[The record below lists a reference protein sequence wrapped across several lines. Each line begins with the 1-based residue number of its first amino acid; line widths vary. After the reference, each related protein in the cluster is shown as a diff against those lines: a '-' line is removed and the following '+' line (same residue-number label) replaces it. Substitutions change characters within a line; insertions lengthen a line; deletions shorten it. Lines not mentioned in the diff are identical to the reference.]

1 MNKVVNINLN
11 GIIISIDEV
20 AYEQLKQYIDA
31 LHKHFS
37 GTEGSA
43 EIISD
48 IETRIAELLQL
59 KLTEN
64 YTVILPKDVADVIA
78 IMGNPWQMEGE
89 EEQQSSNHSSG
100 QSSNQNNTQN
110 SAGPKKLKR
119 DPHNKVI
126 SGVCG
131 GLGNFLNI
139 DPIIARAGFLISF
152 FVFGSG
158 LLLYLILWVIMPEA
172 TPDELPQFSGAS
184 TRKLFRNTDDKM
196 LGGVCS
202 GIGAYLGVSEVVI
215 RVVFLISFFAFGTG
229 LLAYIILW
237 IIIPE
242 AKTATEKLQMRGSN
256 IDINNIEREI
266 RNTASN
272 LTQKATTSPVLKNLL
287 KVVTI
292 IVGLMVL
299 FTIVLPGSI
308 LFLVLTFG
316 MDGSGDFS
324 DFVRTITINDT
335 ILMLAKW
342 GINAII
348 FSVVLGFAA
357 LAFQLITH
365 KKVRYVSV
373 ITTILFFG
381 GIASSIVALVMYRSE
396 IKHEVVLI
404 TNEQELPVNDTLL
417 IKLNPAFLDD
427 DVDEFDF
434 HLKDGEVSWKMQND
448 MLLFKEPR
456 ITINASEHNLMQV
469 KLKRESWGKTQE
481 EAEDLALKASL
492 NLMVDSSMVI
502 LDNGVGLGNQPFKN
516 QKLTLGLWIPIGT
529 VLKVQYDALEMIKNE
544 DIENAVDDIKE
555 TPYVYLK
562 VTNDGVD
569 CLTCDRSHWTADTKI
584 EIEESVTDST
594 SKDKKTKVTTTI
606 KKIGPVTIKKSRTI
620 ESK

>member
-59 KLTEN
+59 KLTDN

-78 IMGNPWQMEGE
+78 VMGNPWQMECE
-89 EEQQSSNHSSG
+89 DEAKSSNQSSS
-100 QSSNQNNTQN
+100 QNNTQN
-110 SAGPKKLKR
+110 TVAPKKLKR

-172 TPDELPQFSGAS
+172 TPNELPQFSGTS
-184 TRKLFRNTDDKM
+184 SRKLFRNTDDKM
-196 LGGVCS
+196 IGGVCS
-202 GIGAYLGVSEVVI
+202 GIGAYLGVSEVVM
-215 RVVFLISFFAFGTG
+215 RVVFIISFFAFGTG
-229 LLAYIILW
+229 LLAYVILW
-237 IIIPE
+237 LIIPE

-256 IDINNIEREI
+256 IDINNIEREF
-266 RNTASN
+266 RNATSN

-292 IVGLMVL
+292 MVGLLVL

-316 MDGSGDFS
+316 IGGSGDFS
-324 DFVRTITINDT
+324 EFVRTITINDT

-342 GINAII
+342 GINAIV

-381 GIASSIVALVMYRSE
+381 GIASSIVALLMYRSE

-434 HLKDGEVSWKMQND
+434 HLKDGEVSWKIQND

-456 ITINASEHNLMQV
+456 ITINPSRNNLMQV

-481 EAEDLALKASL
+481 EAEDLARKASL
-492 NLMVDSSMVI
+492 NLVVDSNMVI
-502 LDNGVGLGNQPFKN
+502 LDNGVGLANQPFKN
-516 QKLTLGLWIPIGT
+516 QELTLGLWIPIGT
-529 VLKVQYDALEMIKNE
+529 ILKVQYDALEMIKNE
-544 DIENAVDDIKE
+544 DVENAVDDIEE
-555 TPYVYLK
+555 TSYVYLK
-562 VTNDGVD
+562 VTDEGVD
-569 CLTCDRSHWTADTKI
+569 CLTCDRSNWTADTKI

-594 SKDKKTKVTTTI
+594 SKDKKTKVNTTI
-606 KKIGPVTIKKSRTI
+606 KKIGPITIKKSRTI
-620 ESK
+620 EIK

>member
-59 KLTEN
+59 KLTDN

-78 IMGNPWQMEGE
+78 VMGNPWQMEGE
-89 EEQQSSNHSSG
+89 DEAKSSNQSST
-100 QSSNQNNTQN
+100 QNNTQN
-110 SAGPKKLKR
+110 TVAPKKLKR

-172 TPDELPQFSGAS
+172 TPNELPQFSGTS
-184 TRKLFRNTDDKM
+184 SRKLFRNTDDKM
-196 LGGVCS
+196 IGGVCS
-202 GIGAYLGVSEVVI
+202 GIGSYLGVSEVVI
-215 RVVFLISFFAFGTG
+215 RVVFIISFFAFGTG
-229 LLAYIILW
+229 LLAYVILW
-237 IIIPE
+237 LIIPE

-256 IDINNIEREI
+256 IDINNIEREF
-266 RNTASN
+266 RNATSN

-292 IVGLMVL
+292 MVGLLVL

-316 MDGSGDFS
+316 IGGSGDFS
-324 DFVRTITINDT
+324 EFVRTITINDT

-342 GINAII
+342 GINAIV

-404 TNEQELPVNDTLL
+404 TNEQELAVNDTLL

-434 HLKDGEVSWKMQND
+434 HLKDGEVSWKIQND

-456 ITINASEHNLMQV
+456 ITINPSGNNLMQV

-481 EAEDLALKASL
+481 EAEDLARKASL
-492 NLMVDSSMVI
+492 NLVVDSSMVI
-502 LDNGVGLGNQPFKN
+502 LDNGVGLANQPFKN
-516 QKLTLGLWIPIGT
+516 QELTLGLWIPIGT
-529 VLKVQYDALEMIKNE
+529 VLKVKYDALEMIKNE
-544 DIENAVDDIKE
+544 DIENAVDDIEE
-555 TPYVYLK
+555 TSYVYLK
-562 VTNDGVD
+562 VTDEGVD
-569 CLTCDRSHWTADTKI
+569 CLTCDRSNWTADTKI
-584 EIEESVTDST
+584 EIEESITDST
-594 SKDKKTKVTTTI
+594 SKDKKTKVNTTI
-606 KKIGPVTIKKSRTI
+606 KKIGPITIKKSRTI
-620 ESK
+620 EIK

>member
-59 KLTEN
+59 KLTDN

-78 IMGNPWQMEGE
+78 VMGNPWQMEGE
-89 EEQQSSNHSSG
+89 EETQSST
-100 QSSNQNNTQN
+100 QSSSQNNTQN
-110 SAGPKKLKR
+110 TVVPKKLKR

-172 TPDELPQFSGAS
+172 TPNELPQFSGTS
-184 TRKLFRNTDDKM
+184 SRKLFRNTDDKM
-196 LGGVCS
+196 IGGVCS
-202 GIGAYLGVSEVVI
+202 GIGSYLGVSEVVM
-215 RVVFLISFFAFGTG
+215 RVVFIISFFAFGTG
-229 LLAYIILW
+229 LLAYVILW
-237 IIIPE
+237 LIIPE

-256 IDINNIEREI
+256 IDINNIEREF
-266 RNTASN
+266 RNATSN

-292 IVGLMVL
+292 MVGLLVL

-316 MDGSGDFS
+316 IGGSGDFS
-324 DFVRTITINDT
+324 EFVRTITINDT

-342 GINAII
+342 GINAIV

-381 GIASSIVALVMYRSE
+381 GIASSIVALVIYRSE

-404 TNEQELPVNDTLL
+404 TNEQELAVNDTLL

-434 HLKDGEVSWKMQND
+434 HLKDGEVSWKIQND

-456 ITINASEHNLMQV
+456 ITINPSGNNLMQV

-481 EAEDLALKASL
+481 EAEDLSRKATL
-492 NLMVDSSMVI
+492 NLVVDSSMVI
-502 LDNGVGLGNQPFKN
+502 LDNGVGLANQPFKN
-516 QKLTLGLWIPIGT
+516 QELTLGLWIPIGT

-544 DIENAVDDIKE
+544 DLENAVDDIEE
-555 TPYVYLK
+555 TSYVYLK
-562 VTNDGVD
+562 VTDEGVD
-569 CLTCDRSHWTADTKI
+569 CLTCDRSNWTADTNI
-584 EIEESVTDST
+584 EIKESVIDST
-594 SKDKKTKVTTTI
+594 SKDKKTKVNTTI
-606 KKIGPVTIKKSRTI
+606 KKIGPITIKKSRTI
-620 ESK
+620 EIK

>member
-59 KLTEN
+59 KLTDN

-78 IMGNPWQMEGE
+78 VMGNPWQMEGE
-89 EEQQSSNHSSG
+89 EETQSSSQSYQQSST
-100 QSSNQNNTQN
+100 QNNTQN
-110 SAGPKKLKR
+110 NAGPKKLKR

-158 LLLYLILWVIMPEA
+158 LLLYLILWIIMPEA
-172 TPDELPQFSGAS
+172 TPNELPQFSGTS
-184 TRKLFRNTDDKM
+184 SRKLFRNTDDKM
-196 LGGVCS
+196 IGGVCS
-202 GIGAYLGVSEVVI
+202 GIGSDLGVSEVVM
-215 RVVFLISFFAFGTG
+215 RVVFIISFFAFGTG
-229 LLAYIILW
+229 LLAYVILW

-242 AKTATEKLQMRGSN
+242 AKTATEKLQMRGSQ

-272 LTQKATTSPVLKNLL
+272 ITQKATASPVLKNLV
-287 KVVTI
+287 KAVTI
-292 IVGLMVL
+292 MVGLLVL

-316 MDGSGDFS
+316 IDGSGDFS
-324 DFVRTITINDT
+324 EFVRTITINDT

-342 GINAII
+342 GINAIV

-357 LAFQLITH
+357 LAYQLITH

-373 ITTILFFG
+373 ITTILFLG

-434 HLKDGEVSWKMQND
+434 HLNDGEVSWKIQND

-456 ITINASEHNLMQV
+456 ITINSSGNNLMQV

-481 EAEDLALKASL
+481 EAEDLARKASL
-492 NLMVDSSMVI
+492 NLMVDSSKVI
-502 LDNGVGLGNQPFKN
+502 LDNGVGLANQPFKN
-516 QKLTLGLWIPIGT
+516 QELTLGLCIPIGT
-529 VLKVQYDALEMIKNE
+529 VLKVQYDALEMINNE
-544 DIENAVDDIKE
+544 DLENTFDDIEE

-562 VTNDGVD
+562 VTDEGVD
-569 CLTCDRSHWTADTKI
+569 CLTCARSDWTADTKI
-584 EIEESVTDST
+584 EIEERIIDST
-594 SKDKKTKVTTTI
+594 SKDKKTKVNTTI
-606 KKIGPVTIKKSRTI
+606 KKIGPITIKKTRTV
-620 ESK
+620 ETK

>member
-59 KLTEN
+59 KLTDN

-78 IMGNPWQMEGE
+78 VMGNPWQMEGE
-89 EEQQSSNHSSG
+89 DEAQSSS
-100 QSSNQNNTQN
+100 QSTSQNNTQN
-110 SAGPKKLKR
+110 TVAPKKLKR

-172 TPDELPQFSGAS
+172 TPNELPQFSGTS
-184 TRKLFRNTDDKM
+184 SRKLFRNTDDKM
-196 LGGVCS
+196 IGGVCS
-202 GIGAYLGVSEVVI
+202 GIGSYLGVSEVVM
-215 RVVFLISFFAFGTG
+215 RMVFIISFFAFGTG
-229 LLAYIILW
+229 LLAYVILW
-237 IIIPE
+237 LIIPE
-242 AKTATEKLQMRGSN
+242 AKTAAEKLQMRGSN
-256 IDINNIEREI
+256 IDINNIEREF
-266 RNTASN
+266 RNATSN

-292 IVGLMVL
+292 MVGLLVL

-316 MDGSGDFS
+316 IGGSGDFS
-324 DFVRTITINDT
+324 EFVRTITINDT

-342 GINAII
+342 GINAIV

-404 TNEQELPVNDTLL
+404 TNEQELAVNDTLL

-434 HLKDGEVSWKMQND
+434 HLKDGEVSWKIQND

-456 ITINASEHNLMQV
+456 ITINPSRNNLMQV

-481 EAEDLALKASL
+481 EAEDLARKASL
-492 NLMVDSSMVI
+492 NLVVDSSMVI
-502 LDNGVGLGNQPFKN
+502 LDNGVGLANQPFKN
-516 QKLTLGLWIPIGT
+516 QELTLGLWIPIGT

-544 DIENAVDDIKE
+544 DIENAVDDIEE
-555 TPYVYLK
+555 TSYVYLK
-562 VTNDGVD
+562 VTDDGVD
-569 CLTCDRSHWTADTKI
+569 CLTCDRSNWTADTKI

-594 SKDKKTKVTTTI
+594 SKDKKTKVNTTI
-606 KKIGPVTIKKSRTI
+606 KKIGPITIKKSRTI
-620 ESK
+620 EIK

>member
-59 KLTEN
+59 KLTDN

-78 IMGNPWQMEGE
+78 VMGNPWQMECE
-89 EEQQSSNHSSG
+89 DEAQSSN
-100 QSSNQNNTQN
+100 QSTTQNNTQN
-110 SAGPKKLKR
+110 TVAPKKLKR

-172 TPDELPQFSGAS
+172 TPNELPQFSGTS
-184 TRKLFRNTDDKM
+184 SRKLFRNTDDKII
-196 LGGVCS
+196 GGVCS
-202 GIGAYLGVSEVVI
+202 GIGSYLGVSEVVM
-215 RVVFLISFFAFGTG
+215 RVVFIISFFAFGTG
-229 LLAYIILW
+229 LLAYVILW
-237 IIIPE
+237 LIIPE

-256 IDINNIEREI
+256 IDINNIEREF
-266 RNTASN
+266 RNTTSN

-287 KVVTI
+287 KLVTI
-292 IVGLMVL
+292 MVGLLVL

-316 MDGSGDFS
+316 IGGSGDFS
-324 DFVRTITINDT
+324 EFVRTITINDT

-342 GINAII
+342 GINAIV

-381 GIASSIVALVMYRSE
+381 GIASSIVALLMYRSE

-404 TNEQELPVNDTLL
+404 TNEQELAVNDTLL

-434 HLKDGEVSWKMQND
+434 HLKDGEVSWKIQND

-456 ITINASEHNLMQV
+456 ITINPSRNNLMQV

-481 EAEDLALKASL
+481 EAEDLARKASL
-492 NLMVDSSMVI
+492 NLVVDSSMVI
-502 LDNGVGLGNQPFKN
+502 LDNGVGLANQPFKN
-516 QKLTLGLWIPIGT
+516 QELTLGLWIPIGT
-529 VLKVQYDALEMIKNE
+529 ILKVQYDALEMIKNE
-544 DIENAVDDIKE
+544 DVENAVDDIEE
-555 TPYVYLK
+555 TSYVYLK
-562 VTNDGVD
+562 VTDEGVD
-569 CLTCDRSHWTADTKI
+569 CLTCDRSNWTADTKI

-594 SKDKKTKVTTTI
+594 SKDKKTKVNTTI
-606 KKIGPVTIKKSRTI
+606 KKIGPITIKKSRTI
-620 ESK
+620 EIK

>member
-59 KLTEN
+59 KLTDN

-78 IMGNPWQMEGE
+78 VMGNPWQMECE
-89 EEQQSSNHSSG
+89 DEAQSSS
-100 QSSNQNNTQN
+100 QSTTQNNTQN
-110 SAGPKKLKR
+110 TVAPKKLKR

-172 TPDELPQFSGAS
+172 TPDELPQFSGTS
-184 TRKLFRNTDDKM
+184 SRKLFRNTDDKM
-196 LGGVCS
+196 IGGVCS
-202 GIGAYLGVSEVVI
+202 GIGSYLGVSEVVM
-215 RVVFLISFFAFGTG
+215 RVVFIISFFAFGTG
-229 LLAYIILW
+229 LLAYVILW
-237 IIIPE
+237 LIIPE

-256 IDINNIEREI
+256 IDINNIEREF
-266 RNTASN
+266 RNATSN

-292 IVGLMVL
+292 MVGLLVL

-316 MDGSGDFS
+316 IGGSGDFS
-324 DFVRTITINDT
+324 EFVRTITINDT

-342 GINAII
+342 GINAIV

-404 TNEQELPVNDTLL
+404 TNEQELAVNDTLL

-434 HLKDGEVSWKMQND
+434 HLKDGEVSWKIQND

-456 ITINASEHNLMQV
+456 ITINPSRNNLMQV

-481 EAEDLALKASL
+481 EAEDLARKASL
-492 NLMVDSSMVI
+492 NLVVDSNMVI
-502 LDNGVGLGNQPFKN
+502 LDNGVGLANQPFKN
-516 QKLTLGLWIPIGT
+516 QELTLGLWIPIGT
-529 VLKVQYDALEMIKNE
+529 VLKVKYDALEMIKNE
-544 DIENAVDDIKE
+544 DIENAVDDIEE
-555 TPYVYLK
+555 TSYVYLK
-562 VTNDGVD
+562 VTDEGVD
-569 CLTCDRSHWTADTKI
+569 CLTCDRSNWTADTKI

-594 SKDKKTKVTTTI
+594 SKDKKTKVNTTI
-606 KKIGPVTIKKSRTI
+606 KKIGPITIKKSRTI

>member
-59 KLTEN
+59 KLTDN

-78 IMGNPWQMEGE
+78 VMGNPWQMEGE
-89 EEQQSSNHSSG
+89 EETQSST
-100 QSSNQNNTQN
+100 QSSSQNNTQN
-110 SAGPKKLKR
+110 TVVPKKLKR

-172 TPDELPQFSGAS
+172 TPNELPQFSGTS
-184 TRKLFRNTDDKM
+184 SRKLFRNTDDKM
-196 LGGVCS
+196 IGGVCS
-202 GIGAYLGVSEVVI
+202 GIGSYLGVSEVVM
-215 RVVFLISFFAFGTG
+215 RVVFIISFFAFGTG
-229 LLAYIILW
+229 LLAYVILW
-237 IIIPE
+237 LIIPE

-256 IDINNIEREI
+256 IDINNIEREF
-266 RNTASN
+266 RNATSN

-292 IVGLMVL
+292 MVGLLVL

-316 MDGSGDFS
+316 IGGSGDFS
-324 DFVRTITINDT
+324 EFVRTITINDT

-342 GINAII
+342 GINAIV

-404 TNEQELPVNDTLL
+404 TNEQELAVNDTLL

-434 HLKDGEVSWKMQND
+434 HLKDGEVSWKIQND

-456 ITINASEHNLMQV
+456 ITINPSRNNLMQV

-481 EAEDLALKASL
+481 EAEDLARKASL
-492 NLMVDSSMVI
+492 NLVVDSSMVI
-502 LDNGVGLGNQPFKN
+502 LDNGVGLANQPFKN
-516 QKLTLGLWIPIGT
+516 QELTLGLWIPIGT

-544 DIENAVDDIKE
+544 DIENAVDDIEE
-555 TPYVYLK
+555 TSYVYLK
-562 VTNDGVD
+562 VTDEGVD
-569 CLTCDRSHWTADTKI
+569 CLTCDRSNWTADTKI
-584 EIEESVTDST
+584 EIEESITDST
-594 SKDKKTKVTTTI
+594 SKDKKTKVNTTI
-606 KKIGPVTIKKSRTI
+606 KKIGPITIKKSRTI
-620 ESK
+620 EIK

>member
-59 KLTEN
+59 KLTDN

-78 IMGNPWQMEGE
+78 VMGNPWQMECE
-89 EEQQSSNHSSG
+89 DEAQSSN
-100 QSSNQNNTQN
+100 QSSSQNNTQN
-110 SAGPKKLKR
+110 TVAPKKLKR

-172 TPDELPQFSGAS
+172 TPNELPQFSGTS
-184 TRKLFRNTDDKM
+184 SRKLFRNTDDKII
-196 LGGVCS
+196 GGVCS
-202 GIGAYLGVSEVVI
+202 GIGSYLGVSEVVM
-215 RVVFLISFFAFGTG
+215 RVVFIISFFAFGTG
-229 LLAYIILW
+229 LLAYVILW
-237 IIIPE
+237 LIIPE

-256 IDINNIEREI
+256 IDINNIEREF
-266 RNTASN
+266 RNATSN

-292 IVGLMVL
+292 MVGLLVL

-316 MDGSGDFS
+316 IGGSGDFS
-324 DFVRTITINDT
+324 EFVRTITINDT

-342 GINAII
+342 GINAIV

-381 GIASSIVALVMYRSE
+381 GIASSIVALLMYRSE

-404 TNEQELPVNDTLL
+404 TNEQELAVNDTLL

-434 HLKDGEVSWKMQND
+434 HLKDGEVSWKIQND

-456 ITINASEHNLMQV
+456 ITINPSRNNLMQV

-481 EAEDLALKASL
+481 EAEDLARKASL
-492 NLMVDSSMVI
+492 NLVVDSSMVI
-502 LDNGVGLGNQPFKN
+502 LDNGVGLANQPFKN
-516 QKLTLGLWIPIGT
+516 QELTLGLWIPIGT
-529 VLKVQYDALEMIKNE
+529 ILKVQYDALEMIKNE
-544 DIENAVDDIKE
+544 DVENAVDDIEE
-555 TPYVYLK
+555 TSYVYLK
-562 VTNDGVD
+562 VTDEGVD
-569 CLTCDRSHWTADTKI
+569 CLTCDRSNWTADTKI

-594 SKDKKTKVTTTI
+594 SKDKKTKVNTTI
-606 KKIGPVTIKKSRTI
+606 KKIGPITIKKSRTI
-620 ESK
+620 EIK

>member
-59 KLTEN
+59 KLTDN

-78 IMGNPWQMEGE
+78 VMGNPWQMEGE
-89 EEQQSSNHSSG
+89 EETQSST
-100 QSSNQNNTQN
+100 QSSSQNNTQN
-110 SAGPKKLKR
+110 TVVPKKLKR

-172 TPDELPQFSGAS
+172 TPNELPQFSGTS
-184 TRKLFRNTDDKM
+184 SRKLFRNTDDKM
-196 LGGVCS
+196 IGGVCS
-202 GIGAYLGVSEVVI
+202 GIGSYLGVSEVVM
-215 RVVFLISFFAFGTG
+215 RVVFIISFFAFGTG
-229 LLAYIILW
+229 LLAYVILW
-237 IIIPE
+237 LIIPE

-256 IDINNIEREI
+256 IDINNIEREF
-266 RNTASN
+266 RNATSN

-292 IVGLMVL
+292 MVGLLVL

-316 MDGSGDFS
+316 IGGSGDFS
-324 DFVRTITINDT
+324 EFVRTITINDT

-342 GINAII
+342 GINAIV

-381 GIASSIVALVMYRSE
+381 GIASSIVALLMYRSE

-404 TNEQELPVNDTLL
+404 TNEQELAVNDTLL

-434 HLKDGEVSWKMQND
+434 HLKDGEVSWKIQND

-456 ITINASEHNLMQV
+456 ITINPSRNNLMQV

-481 EAEDLALKASL
+481 EAEDLARKASL
-492 NLMVDSSMVI
+492 NLVVDSSMVI
-502 LDNGVGLGNQPFKN
+502 LDNGVGLANQPFKN
-516 QKLTLGLWIPIGT
+516 QELTLGLWIPIGT
-529 VLKVQYDALEMIKNE
+529 VLKVKYDALEMIKNE
-544 DIENAVDDIKE
+544 DIENAVDDIEE
-555 TPYVYLK
+555 TSYVYLK
-562 VTNDGVD
+562 VTDEGVD
-569 CLTCDRSHWTADTKI
+569 CLTCDRSNWTADTKI
-584 EIEESVTDST
+584 EIEESITDST
-594 SKDKKTKVTTTI
+594 SKDKKTKVNTTI
-606 KKIGPVTIKKSRTI
+606 KKIGPITIKKSRTI
-620 ESK
+620 EIK

>member
-59 KLTEN
+59 KLTDN

-78 IMGNPWQMEGE
+78 VMGNPWQMECE
-89 EEQQSSNHSSG
+89 DEAKSSNQSSS
-100 QSSNQNNTQN
+100 QNNTQN
-110 SAGPKKLKR
+110 TVAPKKLKR

-172 TPDELPQFSGAS
+172 TPNELPQFSGTS
-184 TRKLFRNTDDKM
+184 SRKLFRNTDDKM
-196 LGGVCS
+196 IGGVCS
-202 GIGAYLGVSEVVI
+202 GIGAYLGVSEVVM
-215 RVVFLISFFAFGTG
+215 RVVFIISFFAFGTG
-229 LLAYIILW
+229 LLAYVILW
-237 IIIPE
+237 LIIPE
-242 AKTATEKLQMRGSN
+242 AKTAAEKLQMRGSS
-256 IDINNIEREI
+256 IDINNIEREF
-266 RNTASN
+266 RNATSN

-292 IVGLMVL
+292 MVGLLVL

-316 MDGSGDFS
+316 IGGSGDFS
-324 DFVRTITINDT
+324 EFVRTITINDT

-342 GINAII
+342 GINAIV

-434 HLKDGEVSWKMQND
+434 HLKDGEVSWKIQND

-456 ITINASEHNLMQV
+456 ITINPSRNNLMQV

-481 EAEDLALKASL
+481 EAEDLARKASL
-492 NLMVDSSMVI
+492 NLVVDSNMVI
-502 LDNGVGLGNQPFKN
+502 LDNGVGLANQPFKN
-516 QKLTLGLWIPIGT
+516 QELTLGLWIPIGT
-529 VLKVQYDALEMIKNE
+529 ILKVQYDALEMIKNE
-544 DIENAVDDIKE
+544 DVENAVDDIEE
-555 TPYVYLK
+555 TSYVYLK
-562 VTNDGVD
+562 VTDEGVD
-569 CLTCDRSHWTADTKI
+569 CLTCDRSNWTADTKI

-594 SKDKKTKVTTTI
+594 SKDKKTKVNTTI
-606 KKIGPVTIKKSRTI
+606 KKIGPITIKKSRTI
-620 ESK
+620 EIK

>member
-59 KLTEN
+59 KLTDN

-78 IMGNPWQMEGE
+78 VMGNPWQMECE
-89 EEQQSSNHSSG
+89 DEAKSSNQSSS
-100 QSSNQNNTQN
+100 QNNTQN
-110 SAGPKKLKR
+110 TVAPKKLKR

-172 TPDELPQFSGAS
+172 TPNELPQFSGTS
-184 TRKLFRNTDDKM
+184 SRKLFRNTDDKM
-196 LGGVCS
+196 IGGVCS
-202 GIGAYLGVSEVVI
+202 GIGSYLGVSEVVM
-215 RVVFLISFFAFGTG
+215 RVVFIISFFAFGTG
-229 LLAYIILW
+229 LLAYVILW
-237 IIIPE
+237 LIIPE

-256 IDINNIEREI
+256 IDINNIEREF
-266 RNTASN
+266 RNATSN

-292 IVGLMVL
+292 MVGLLVL

-316 MDGSGDFS
+316 IGGSGDFS
-324 DFVRTITINDT
+324 EFVRTITINDT

-342 GINAII
+342 GINAIV

-381 GIASSIVALVMYRSE
+381 GIASSIVALLMYRSE

-404 TNEQELPVNDTLL
+404 TNEQELAVNDTLL

-434 HLKDGEVSWKMQND
+434 HLKDGEVSWKIQND

-456 ITINASEHNLMQV
+456 ITINPSRNNLMQV

-481 EAEDLALKASL
+481 EAEDLARKASL
-492 NLMVDSSMVI
+492 NLVVDSSMVI
-502 LDNGVGLGNQPFKN
+502 LDNGVGLANQPFKN
-516 QKLTLGLWIPIGT
+516 QELTLGLWIPIGT
-529 VLKVQYDALEMIKNE
+529 ILKVQYDALEMIKNE
-544 DIENAVDDIKE
+544 DVENAVDDIEE
-555 TPYVYLK
+555 TSYVYLK
-562 VTNDGVD
+562 VTDEGVD
-569 CLTCDRSHWTADTKI
+569 CLTCDRSNWTADTKI

-594 SKDKKTKVTTTI
+594 SKDKKTKVNTTI
-606 KKIGPVTIKKSRTI
+606 KKIGPITIKKSRTI
-620 ESK
+620 EIK

>member
-59 KLTEN
+59 KLTDN
-64 YTVILPKDVADVIA
+64 NTVILPKDVADVIA

-89 EEQQSSNHSSG
+89 EEQQYSNHSSS

-172 TPDELPQFSGAS
+172 TPDELPQFSGS
-184 TRKLFRNTDDKM
+184 NTRKLFRNTDDKM

-202 GIGAYLGVSEVVI
+202 GIGAYLGVSEVVM

-242 AKTATEKLQMRGSN
+242 AKTATEKLQMRGSQ

-272 LTQKATTSPVLKNLL
+272 ISSKATASPVLKNLI
-287 KVVTI
+287 KAVTI

-299 FTIVLPGSI
+299 FMIVLPGSI

-456 ITINASEHNLMQV
+456 ITINASENNLMRV

-516 QKLTLGLWIPIGT
+516 QKLTLGLWIPNGT
-529 VLKVQYDALEMIKNE
+529 VLKVQYDALEMIKDKHLENE
-544 DIENAVDDIKE
+544 VDDIEE

-562 VTNDGVD
+562 VTEDGVA
-569 CLTCDRSHWTADTKI
+569 CLTCDKSNWTTDTKI

-620 ESK
+620 ETK

>member
-11 GIIISIDEV
+11 GIIICIDEV

-59 KLTEN
+59 KLTDN

-78 IMGNPWQMEGE
+78 VMGNPWQMEGE
-89 EEQQSSNHSSG
+89 EEQQSSS
-100 QSSNQNNTQN
+100 QSSTQNNTQN
-110 SAGPKKLKR
+110 NAGPKKLKR

-158 LLLYLILWVIMPEA
+158 LLLYLILWIIMPEA
-172 TPDELPQFSGAS
+172 TPNELPQFSGTS
-184 TRKLFRNTDDKM
+184 SRKLFRNTDDKM
-196 LGGVCS
+196 IGGVCS
-202 GIGAYLGVSEVVI
+202 GIGSYLGVSEVVM
-215 RVVFLISFFAFGTG
+215 RVVFIISFFAFGTG
-229 LLAYIILW
+229 LLAYFILW
-237 IIIPE
+237 LIIPE
-242 AKTATEKLQMRGSN
+242 AKTATEKLQMRGSQ

-272 LTQKATTSPVLKNLL
+272 ITQKATTSPVLKNLV
-287 KVVTI
+287 KAVTI
-292 IVGLMVL
+292 MVGLLVL

-316 MDGSGDFS
+316 IDGSGDFS
-324 DFVRTITINDT
+324 EFVRSITINDT

-342 GINAII
+342 GINAIV

-357 LAFQLITH
+357 LAYQLITH

-373 ITTILFFG
+373 ITTILFLG

-434 HLKDGEVSWKMQND
+434 HLNDGEVSWKIQND

-456 ITINASEHNLMQV
+456 ITINTSANNLMQV

-481 EAEDLALKASL
+481 EAEELARKASL
-492 NLMVDSSMVI
+492 NLMVDSSKVI
-502 LDNGVGLGNQPFKN
+502 LDNGVGLANQPFKN
-516 QKLTLGLWIPIGT
+516 QELTLGLWIPIGT
-529 VLKVQYDALEMIKNE
+529 VLKVQYDVLEMIKNE
-544 DIENAVDDIKE
+544 DLENAVDDIEE

-562 VTNDGVD
+562 VTDEGVD
-569 CLTCDRSHWTADTKI
+569 CLTCDRSNWTADTKI

-594 SKDKKTKVTTTI
+594 SKDKKTKVNTTI
-606 KKIGPVTIKKSRTI
+606 KKIGPITIKKTRTV
-620 ESK
+620 ETK

>member
-59 KLTEN
+59 KLTDN

-78 IMGNPWQMEGE
+78 VMGNPWQMECE
-89 EEQQSSNHSSG
+89 DEAKSSNQSSS
-100 QSSNQNNTQN
+100 QNNTQN
-110 SAGPKKLKR
+110 TVAPKKLKR

-172 TPDELPQFSGAS
+172 TPNELPQFSGTS
-184 TRKLFRNTDDKM
+184 SRKLFRNTDDKM
-196 LGGVCS
+196 IGGVCS
-202 GIGAYLGVSEVVI
+202 GIGSYLGVSEVVM
-215 RVVFLISFFAFGTG
+215 RVVFIISFFAFGTG
-229 LLAYIILW
+229 LLAYVILW
-237 IIIPE
+237 LIIPE

-256 IDINNIEREI
+256 IDINNIEREF
-266 RNTASN
+266 RNATSN

-292 IVGLMVL
+292 MVGLLVL

-316 MDGSGDFS
+316 IGGSGDFS
-324 DFVRTITINDT
+324 EFVRTITINDT

-342 GINAII
+342 GINAIV

-404 TNEQELPVNDTLL
+404 TNEQELAVNDTLL

-434 HLKDGEVSWKMQND
+434 HLKDGEVSWKIQND

-456 ITINASEHNLMQV
+456 ITINPSRNNLMQV

-481 EAEDLALKASL
+481 EAEDLARKASL
-492 NLMVDSSMVI
+492 NLVVDSNMVI
-502 LDNGVGLGNQPFKN
+502 LDNGVGLANQPFKN
-516 QKLTLGLWIPIGT
+516 QELTLGLWIPIGT
-529 VLKVQYDALEMIKNE
+529 ILKVQYDALEMIKNE
-544 DIENAVDDIKE
+544 DVENAVDDIEE
-555 TPYVYLK
+555 TSYVYLK
-562 VTNDGVD
+562 VTDEGVD
-569 CLTCDRSHWTADTKI
+569 CLTCDRSNWTADTKI

-594 SKDKKTKVTTTI
+594 SKDKKTKVNTTI
-606 KKIGPVTIKKSRTI
+606 KKIGPITIKKSRTI
-620 ESK
+620 EIK

>member
-59 KLTEN
+59 KLTDN

-78 IMGNPWQMEGE
+78 VMGNPWQMECE
-89 EEQQSSNHSSG
+89 DEAQSSN
-100 QSSNQNNTQN
+100 QSTTQNNTQN
-110 SAGPKKLKR
+110 TVAPKKLKR

-172 TPDELPQFSGAS
+172 TPNELPQFSGTS
-184 TRKLFRNTDDKM
+184 SRKLFRNTDDKII
-196 LGGVCS
+196 GGVCS
-202 GIGAYLGVSEVVI
+202 GIGSYLGVSEVVM
-215 RVVFLISFFAFGTG
+215 RVVFIISFFAFGTG
-229 LLAYIILW
+229 LLAYVILW
-237 IIIPE
+237 LIIPE
-242 AKTATEKLQMRGSN
+242 AKTAAEKLQMRGSN
-256 IDINNIEREI
+256 IDINNIEREF
-266 RNTASN
+266 RNATSN

-292 IVGLMVL
+292 MVGLLVL

-316 MDGSGDFS
+316 IGGSGDFS
-324 DFVRTITINDT
+324 EFVRTITINDT

-342 GINAII
+342 GINAIV

-381 GIASSIVALVMYRSE
+381 GIASSIVALLMYRSE

-404 TNEQELPVNDTLL
+404 TNEQELAVNDTLL

-434 HLKDGEVSWKMQND
+434 HLKDGEVSWKIQND

-456 ITINASEHNLMQV
+456 ITINPSRNNLMQV

-481 EAEDLALKASL
+481 EAEDLARKASL
-492 NLMVDSSMVI
+492 NLVVDSSMVI
-502 LDNGVGLGNQPFKN
+502 LDNGVGLANQPFKN
-516 QKLTLGLWIPIGT
+516 QELTLGLWIPIGT
-529 VLKVQYDALEMIKNE
+529 ILKVQYDALEMITNE
-544 DIENAVDDIKE
+544 DVENAVDDIEE
-555 TPYVYLK
+555 TSYVYLK
-562 VTNDGVD
+562 VTYEGVD
-569 CLTCDRSHWTADTKI
+569 CLTCDRSNWTADTKI

-594 SKDKKTKVTTTI
+594 SKDKKTKVNTTI
-606 KKIGPVTIKKSRTI
+606 KKIGPITIKKSRTI
-620 ESK
+620 EIK

>member
-59 KLTEN
+59 KLTDN

-78 IMGNPWQMEGE
+78 VMGNPWQMEGE
-89 EEQQSSNHSSG
+89 DEAQSSS
-100 QSSNQNNTQN
+100 QSTTQN
-110 SAGPKKLKR
+110 DTKNTVAPKKLKR
-119 DPHNKVI
+119 DPHNKII

-152 FVFGSG
+152 FIFGSG
-158 LLLYLILWVIMPEA
+158 LFLYLILWVIMPEA
-172 TPDELPQFSGAS
+172 SPDELPQFSGTS
-184 TRKLFRNTDDKM
+184 SRKLFRNTDDKM
-196 LGGVCS
+196 IGGVCS
-202 GIGAYLGVSEVVI
+202 GIGSYLSVSEVVM
-215 RVVFLISFFAFGTG
+215 RVVFIISFFAFGTG
-229 LLAYIILW
+229 LLAYVILW

-272 LTQKATTSPVLKNLL
+272 LTQKATTSPVLKNLI
-287 KVVTI
+287 KAVTI

-299 FTIVLPGSI
+299 LVIVLPGSI

-316 MDGSGDFS
+316 MNGSGDFS
-324 DFVRTITINDT
+324 EFVRTITINDT

-342 GINAII
+342 GINAIV

-381 GIASSIVALVMYRSE
+381 GIASSIVALLMYRSE

-404 TNEQELPVNDTLL
+404 TNEQELAVNDTLL

-434 HLKDGEVSWKMQND
+434 HLNDGEVSWKIQND

-456 ITINASEHNLMQV
+456 ITINPSSNNMMQV

-481 EAEDLALKASL
+481 EAEDLARKASL

-502 LDNGVGLGNQPFKN
+502 LDNGVGLANQPFKN
-516 QKLTLGLWIPIGT
+516 QELTLGLWIPIGT
-529 VLKVQYDALEMIKNE
+529 VLKVKYDALEMIKNE
-544 DIENAVDDIKE
+544 DIENAVDDIEE
-555 TPYVYLK
+555 TSYVYLK
-562 VTNDGVD
+562 VTDEGVD
-569 CLTCDRSHWTADTKI
+569 CLTCDRSNWTADTKI

-594 SKDKKTKVTTTI
+594 SKDKKTKVNTTI
-606 KKIGPVTIKKSRTI
+606 KKIGPITIKKTRTI
-620 ESK
+620 EIK

>member
-59 KLTEN
+59 KLTDN

-78 IMGNPWQMEGE
+78 VMGNPWQMECE
-89 EEQQSSNHSSG
+89 DEAKSSNQSST
-100 QSSNQNNTQN
+100 QNNTQN
-110 SAGPKKLKR
+110 TVAPKKLKR

-172 TPDELPQFSGAS
+172 TPNELPQFSGTS
-184 TRKLFRNTDDKM
+184 SRKLFRNTDDKM
-196 LGGVCS
+196 IGGVCS
-202 GIGAYLGVSEVVI
+202 GIGSYLGVSEVVM
-215 RVVFLISFFAFGTG
+215 RVVFIISFFAFCTG
-229 LLAYIILW
+229 LLAYVILW
-237 IIIPE
+237 LIIPE

-256 IDINNIEREI
+256 IDINNIEREF
-266 RNTASN
+266 RNATSN

-292 IVGLMVL
+292 MVGLLVL

-316 MDGSGDFS
+316 IGGSGDFS
-324 DFVRTITINDT
+324 EFVRTITINDT

-342 GINAII
+342 GINAIV

-381 GIASSIVALVMYRSE
+381 GIASSIVALLMYRSE

-404 TNEQELPVNDTLL
+404 TNEQELAVNDTLL

-434 HLKDGEVSWKMQND
+434 HLKDGEVSWKIQND

-456 ITINASEHNLMQV
+456 ITINPSRNNLMQV

-481 EAEDLALKASL
+481 EAEDLARKASL
-492 NLMVDSSMVI
+492 NLVVDSNMVI
-502 LDNGVGLGNQPFKN
+502 LDNGVGLANQPFKN
-516 QKLTLGLWIPIGT
+516 QELTLGLWIPIGT
-529 VLKVQYDALEMIKNE
+529 VLKVKYDALEMIKNE
-544 DIENAVDDIKE
+544 DIENAVDDIEE
-555 TPYVYLK
+555 TSYVYLK
-562 VTNDGVD
+562 VTDEGVD
-569 CLTCDRSHWTADTKI
+569 CLTCDRSNWTADTKI

-594 SKDKKTKVTTTI
+594 SKDKKTKVNTTI
-606 KKIGPVTIKKSRTI
+606 KKIGPITIKKSRTI
-620 ESK
+620 EIK

>member
-59 KLTEN
+59 KLTDN

-78 IMGNPWQMEGE
+78 VMGNPWQMECE
-89 EEQQSSNHSSG
+89 DEAKSSNQSST
-100 QSSNQNNTQN
+100 QNNTQN
-110 SAGPKKLKR
+110 TVAPKKLKR

-172 TPDELPQFSGAS
+172 TPDELPQFSGTS
-184 TRKLFRNTDDKM
+184 SRKLFRNTDDKM
-196 LGGVCS
+196 IGGVCS
-202 GIGAYLGVSEVVI
+202 GIGSYLGVSEVVM
-215 RVVFLISFFAFGTG
+215 RVVFIISFFAFGTG
-229 LLAYIILW
+229 LLAYVILW
-237 IIIPE
+237 LIIPE

-256 IDINNIEREI
+256 IDINNIEREF
-266 RNTASN
+266 RNATSN

-292 IVGLMVL
+292 MVGLLVL

-316 MDGSGDFS
+316 IGGSGDFS
-324 DFVRTITINDT
+324 EFVRTITINDT

-342 GINAII
+342 GINAIV

-404 TNEQELPVNDTLL
+404 TNEQELAVNDTLL

-434 HLKDGEVSWKMQND
+434 HLKDGEVSWKIQND

-456 ITINASEHNLMQV
+456 ITINPSGNNLMQV

-481 EAEDLALKASL
+481 EAEDLARKASL
-492 NLMVDSSMVI
+492 NLVVDSNMVI
-502 LDNGVGLGNQPFKN
+502 LDNGVGLANQPFKN
-516 QKLTLGLWIPIGT
+516 QELTLGLWIPIGT
-529 VLKVQYDALEMIKNE
+529 VLKVKYDALEMIKNE
-544 DIENAVDDIKE
+544 DIENAVDDIEE
-555 TPYVYLK
+555 TSYVYLK
-562 VTNDGVD
+562 VTDEGVD
-569 CLTCDRSHWTADTKI
+569 CLTCDISNWTADTKI

-594 SKDKKTKVTTTI
+594 SKDKKTKVNTTI
-606 KKIGPVTIKKSRTI
+606 KKIGPITIKKSRTI

>member
-11 GIIISIDEV
+11 SIIISIDEV

-59 KLTEN
+59 KLTDN

-78 IMGNPWQMEGE
+78 VMGNPWQMEGE
-89 EEQQSSNHSSG
+89 DEAQSSS
-100 QSSNQNNTQN
+100 QSTTQN
-110 SAGPKKLKR
+110 DTQNTVAPKKLKR
-119 DPHNKVI
+119 DPHNKII

-152 FVFGSG
+152 FIFGSG
-158 LLLYLILWVIMPEA
+158 LFLYLILWVIMPEA
-172 TPDELPQFSGAS
+172 SPDELPQFSGTS
-184 TRKLFRNTDDKM
+184 SRKLFRNTDDKM
-196 LGGVCS
+196 IGGVCS
-202 GIGAYLGVSEVVI
+202 GIGSYLGVSEVVM
-215 RVVFLISFFAFGTG
+215 RVVFIISFFAFGTG
-229 LLAYIILW
+229 LLAYFILW
-237 IIIPE
+237 LIIPE
-242 AKTATEKLQMRGSN
+242 AKTAAEKLQMRGSS

-272 LTQKATTSPVLKNLL
+272 LTNKATTSPVLKNVL

-292 IVGLMVL
+292 IAGLLVL
-299 FTIVLPGSI
+299 LVIVLPGSI

-316 MDGSGDFS
+316 INGSGDFS

-373 ITTILFFG
+373 ITTILFLG

-404 TNEQELPVNDTLL
+404 TNEQELAVNDTLL

-434 HLKDGEVSWKMQND
+434 HLNDGEVSWKIQND

-456 ITINASEHNLMQV
+456 ITINPSSNNMMQV

-481 EAEDLALKASL
+481 EAEQLARKASL
-492 NLMVDSSMVI
+492 NLVVDSSKVI
-502 LDNGVGLGNQPFKN
+502 LDNGVGLGNEPFKN
-516 QKLTLGLWIPIGT
+516 QELTLGLWIPIGT
-529 VLKVQYDALEMIKNE
+529 VLKVKYEALKMIKNE
-544 DIENAVDDIKE
+544 DIENAVDDIEE
-555 TPYVYLK
+555 TSYVYLK
-562 VTNDGVD
+562 VTDEGVD
-569 CLTCDRSHWTADTKI
+569 CLTCDRSNWTADTK
-584 EIEESVTDST
+584 IEESVTDST
-594 SKDKKTKVTTTI
+594 SKDKKTKVNTTI
-606 KKIGPVTIKKSRTI
+606 KKIGPITIKKSRTI
-620 ESK
+620 EIK

>member
-20 AYEQLKQYIDA
+20 AYEQLKQYIDD

-59 KLTEN
+59 KITDN
-64 YTVILPKDVADVIA
+64 STVILSKDVADVISV
-78 IMGNPWQMEGE
+78 MGNPWQMEGE
-89 EEQQSSNHSSG
+89 EERQSSN
-100 QSSNQNNTQN
+100 QSSTQNNTQN
-110 SAGPKKLKR
+110 TVVPKKLKR

-152 FVFGSG
+152 FIFGSG
-158 LLLYLILWVIMPEA
+158 LFLYLILWVIMPEA
-172 TPDELPQFSGAS
+172 SPDELPQFSGTS
-184 TRKLFRNTDDKM
+184 SRKLFRNTDDKM
-196 LGGVCS
+196 IGGVCS
-202 GIGAYLGVSEVVI
+202 GIGAYLGVSEVVM

-242 AKTATEKLQMRGSN
+242 AKTAAEKLQMRGSS

-266 RNTASN
+266 RNTTSN
-272 LTQKATTSPVLKNLL
+272 LTNKATTSPVLKNVL

-292 IVGLMVL
+292 IAGLLVL
-299 FTIVLPGSI
+299 LVIVLPGSI

-316 MDGSGDFS
+316 MNGSGDFS

-342 GINAII
+342 GIIAII
-348 FSVVLGFAA
+348 FSVLLSFSA

-365 KKVRYVSV
+365 KKPKYITL

-381 GIASSIVALVMYRSE
+381 GIASSVVALVMYRSE
-396 IKHEVVLI
+396 IKHEVILI
-404 TNEQELPVNDTLL
+404 TNEQELAVNDTLL

-434 HLKDGEVSWKMQND
+434 HLNDGEVSWKIQND
-448 MLLFKEPR
+448 MLLFKEPH
-456 ITINASEHNLMQV
+456 ITINTSANNLMQV

-481 EAEDLALKASL
+481 EAEQLARKASL
-492 NLMVDSSMVI
+492 NLVVDSSKVI
-502 LDNGVGLGNQPFKN
+502 LDNGVGLGNEPFKN
-516 QKLTLGLWIPIGT
+516 QELTLGLWIPAGT
-529 VLKVQYDALEMIKNE
+529 ILKVQYEALEMIKDKILEKEVE
-544 DIENAVDDIKE
+544 DLEE

-562 VTNDGVD
+562 VTDEGVE
-569 CLTCDRSHWTADTKI
+569 CLTCDGSNWTADTKI
-584 EIEESVTDST
+584 EIEEIVTDSI
-594 SKDKKTKVTTTI
+594 SNDKKTKVNTTI
-606 KKIGPVTIKKSRTI
+606 KKIGPITIKKSRTVEI
-620 ESK
+620 K

>member
-59 KLTEN
+59 KLTDN
-64 YTVILPKDVADVIA
+64 NTVILPKDVADVIA
-78 IMGNPWQMEGE
+78 VMGNPWQMEGE
-89 EEQQSSNHSSG
+89 EEQQSSNHSSS

-172 TPDELPQFSGAS
+172 TPDELPQFSGTS
-184 TRKLFRNTDDKM
+184 SRKLFRNTDDKM
-196 LGGVCS
+196 IGGVCS
-202 GIGAYLGVSEVVI
+202 GIGAYLGVSEVVM

-272 LTQKATTSPVLKNLL
+272 ISSKATASPALKNLI
-287 KVVTI
+287 KAVTI

-299 FTIVLPGSI
+299 FMIVLPGSI

-316 MDGSGDFS
+316 MDGNGDFS

-342 GINAII
+342 GINAIV

-365 KKVRYVSV
+365 KKVKYVSV

-396 IKHEVVLI
+396 VKHEVVLI
-404 TNEQELPVNDTLL
+404 TNEQEIPINDTLL
-417 IKLNPAFLDD
+417 IKLNPAFLDE

-456 ITINASEHNLMQV
+456 ITINASPNNMMQV

-481 EAEDLALKASL
+481 EAEDLARKASL

-516 QKLTLGLWIPIGT
+516 QELTLGLWIPAGT
-529 VLKVQYDALEMIKNE
+529 ILKVQYDVLEMIKDKHLENE
-544 DIENAVDDIKE
+544 VDDVEEI
-555 TPYVYLK
+555 PYVYLK
-562 VTNDGVD
+562 VTADGVE
-569 CLTCDRSHWTADTKI
+569 CLTCDKSHWTADAKI

-620 ESK
+620 ETK

>member
-59 KLTEN
+59 KLTDN

-78 IMGNPWQMEGE
+78 VMGNPWQMEGE
-89 EEQQSSNHSSG
+89 DEAQSSS
-100 QSSNQNNTQN
+100 QSTSQNNTQN
-110 SAGPKKLKR
+110 TVAPKKLKR

-172 TPDELPQFSGAS
+172 TPNELPQFSGTS
-184 TRKLFRNTDDKM
+184 SRKLFRNTDDKM
-196 LGGVCS
+196 IGGVCS
-202 GIGAYLGVSEVVI
+202 GIGSYLGVSEVVM
-215 RVVFLISFFAFGTG
+215 RVVFIISFFAFGTG
-229 LLAYIILW
+229 LLAYVILW
-237 IIIPE
+237 LIIPE
-242 AKTATEKLQMRGSN
+242 AKTAAEKLQMRGSN
-256 IDINNIEREI
+256 IDINNIEREF
-266 RNTASN
+266 RNATSN

-292 IVGLMVL
+292 MVGLLVL

-316 MDGSGDFS
+316 IGGSGDFS
-324 DFVRTITINDT
+324 EFVRTITINDT

-342 GINAII
+342 GINAIV

-404 TNEQELPVNDTLL
+404 TNEQELAVNDTLL

-434 HLKDGEVSWKMQND
+434 HLKDGEVSWKIQND

-456 ITINASEHNLMQV
+456 ITINPSRNNLMQV

-481 EAEDLALKASL
+481 EAEDLARKASL
-492 NLMVDSSMVI
+492 NLVVDSSMVI
-502 LDNGVGLGNQPFKN
+502 LDNGVGLANQPFKN
-516 QKLTLGLWIPIGT
+516 QELTLGLWIPIGT
-529 VLKVQYDALEMIKNE
+529 VLKVKYDALEMIKNE
-544 DIENAVDDIKE
+544 DIENAVDDIEE
-555 TPYVYLK
+555 TSYVYLK
-562 VTNDGVD
+562 VTDEGVD
-569 CLTCDRSHWTADTKI
+569 CLTCDRSNWTVDTKI

-594 SKDKKTKVTTTI
+594 SKDKKTKVNTTI
-606 KKIGPVTIKKSRTI
+606 KKIGPITIKKSRTI
-620 ESK
+620 EIK

>member
-59 KLTEN
+59 KLTDN

-78 IMGNPWQMEGE
+78 VMGNPWQMEGE
-89 EEQQSSNHSSG
+89 DEAQSSS
-100 QSSNQNNTQN
+100 QSTTQNNTQN
-110 SAGPKKLKR
+110 TVAPKKLKR

-172 TPDELPQFSGAS
+172 TPNELPQFSGTS
-184 TRKLFRNTDDKM
+184 SRKLFRNTDDKM
-196 LGGVCS
+196 IGGVCS
-202 GIGAYLGVSEVVI
+202 GIGSYLGVSEVVM
-215 RVVFLISFFAFGTG
+215 RVVFIISFFAFGTG
-229 LLAYIILW
+229 LLAYVILW
-237 IIIPE
+237 LIIPE

-256 IDINNIEREI
+256 IDINNIEREF
-266 RNTASN
+266 RNATSN

-287 KVVTI
+287 KAVTI

-299 FTIVLPGSI
+299 LVIVLPGSI

-316 MDGSGDFS
+316 MNGSGDFS
-324 DFVRTITINDT
+324 EFVRTITINDT

-342 GINAII
+342 GINAIV

-404 TNEQELPVNDTLL
+404 TNEQELAVNDTLL
-417 IKLNPAFLDD
+417 IKLNPAFLED

-434 HLKDGEVSWKMQND
+434 HLKDGEVSWKIQND

-456 ITINASEHNLMQV
+456 ITINPSRNNLMQV

-481 EAEDLALKASL
+481 EAEDLARKASL
-492 NLMVDSSMVI
+492 NLVVDSSMVI
-502 LDNGVGLGNQPFKN
+502 LDNGVGLANQPFKN
-516 QKLTLGLWIPIGT
+516 QELTLGLWIPIGT
-529 VLKVQYDALEMIKNE
+529 VLKVKYDALEMIKNE
-544 DIENAVDDIKE
+544 DIENAVDDIEE
-555 TPYVYLK
+555 TSYVYLK
-562 VTNDGVD
+562 VTDEGVD
-569 CLTCDRSHWTADTKI
+569 CLTCDRSNWTADTKI

-594 SKDKKTKVTTTI
+594 SKDKKTKVNTTI
-606 KKIGPVTIKKSRTI
+606 KKIGPITIKKSRTI
-620 ESK
+620 EIK

>member
-31 LHKHFS
+31 LYKHFS

-59 KLTEN
+59 KLTDN

-78 IMGNPWQMEGE
+78 VMGNPWQMEGE
-89 EEQQSSNHSSG
+89 DEAQSSN
-100 QSSNQNNTQN
+100 QSTTQNNTQN
-110 SAGPKKLKR
+110 TVAPKKLKR

-172 TPDELPQFSGAS
+172 TPNELPQFSGTS
-184 TRKLFRNTDDKM
+184 SRKLFRNTDDKM
-196 LGGVCS
+196 IGGVCS
-202 GIGAYLGVSEVVI
+202 GIGSYLGVSEVVI
-215 RVVFLISFFAFGTG
+215 RVVFIISFFAFGTG
-229 LLAYIILW
+229 LLAYVILW
-237 IIIPE
+237 LIIPE

-256 IDINNIEREI
+256 IDINNIEREF
-266 RNTASN
+266 RNATSN

-292 IVGLMVL
+292 MVGLLVL

-316 MDGSGDFS
+316 IGGSGDFS
-324 DFVRTITINDT
+324 EFVRTITINDT

-342 GINAII
+342 GINAIV

-404 TNEQELPVNDTLL
+404 TNEQELAVNDTLL

-434 HLKDGEVSWKMQND
+434 HLKDGEVSWKIQND

-456 ITINASEHNLMQV
+456 ITINPSRNNLMQV

-481 EAEDLALKASL
+481 EAEDLARKASL
-492 NLMVDSSMVI
+492 NLVVDSSMVI
-502 LDNGVGLGNQPFKN
+502 LDNGVGLANQPFKN
-516 QKLTLGLWIPIGT
+516 QELTLGLWIPIGT
-529 VLKVQYDALEMIKNE
+529 VLKVKYDALEMIKNE
-544 DIENAVDDIKE
+544 DIENAVDDIEE
-555 TPYVYLK
+555 TSYVYLK
-562 VTNDGVD
+562 VTDEGVD
-569 CLTCDRSHWTADTKI
+569 CLTCDRSNWTADTKI

-594 SKDKKTKVTTTI
+594 SKDKKTKVNTTI
-606 KKIGPVTIKKSRTI
+606 KKIGPITIKKSRTI
-620 ESK
+620 EIK

>member
-59 KLTEN
+59 KLTDN

-78 IMGNPWQMEGE
+78 VMGNPWQMEGE
-89 EEQQSSNHSSG
+89 EETQSST
-100 QSSNQNNTQN
+100 QSSSQNNTQN
-110 SAGPKKLKR
+110 TVVPKKLKR

-172 TPDELPQFSGAS
+172 TPNELPQFSGTS
-184 TRKLFRNTDDKM
+184 SRKLFRNTDDKM
-196 LGGVCS
+196 IGGVCS
-202 GIGAYLGVSEVVI
+202 GIGAYLGVSEVVM
-215 RVVFLISFFAFGTG
+215 RVVFTISFFAFGTG

-242 AKTATEKLQMRGSN
+242 AKTAAEKLQMRGSS

-266 RNTASN
+266 RNTTSN
-272 LTQKATTSPVLKNLL
+272 LTNKATTSPVLKNVL

-292 IVGLMVL
+292 IAGLLLLLV
-299 FTIVLPGSI
+299 IVLPGSI

-316 MDGSGDFS
+316 MNGSGDFS

-342 GINAII
+342 GIITII
-348 FSVVLGFAA
+348 FSVLLSFSA
-357 LAFQLITH
+357 LAYQLITH
-365 KKVRYVSV
+365 KKPKYITV

-381 GIASSIVALVMYRSE
+381 GIASSVVALVIYRSE
-396 IKHEVVLI
+396 VKHEVVLI
-404 TNEQELPVNDTLL
+404 TNEQELAVNDTLL

-434 HLKDGEVSWKMQND
+434 HLKDGEVSWKIQND

-456 ITINASEHNLMQV
+456 ITINPSGNNLMQV

-481 EAEDLALKASL
+481 EAEDLSRKATL
-492 NLMVDSSMVI
+492 NLVVDSSMVI
-502 LDNGVGLGNQPFKN
+502 LDNGVGLANQPFKN
-516 QKLTLGLWIPIGT
+516 QELTLGLWIPIGT

-544 DIENAVDDIKE
+544 DLENAVDDIEE
-555 TPYVYLK
+555 TSYVYLK
-562 VTNDGVD
+562 VTDEGVD
-569 CLTCDRSHWTADTKI
+569 CLTCDRSNWTADTNI
-584 EIEESVTDST
+584 EIEESVIDST
-594 SKDKKTKVTTTI
+594 SKDKKTKVNTTI
-606 KKIGPVTIKKSRTI
+606 KKIGPITIKKSRTI
-620 ESK
+620 EIK

>member
-11 GIIISIDEV
+11 GIIICIDEV

-59 KLTEN
+59 KLTDN

-78 IMGNPWQMEGE
+78 VMGNPWQMEGE
-89 EEQQSSNHSSG
+89 EEQQSSS
-100 QSSNQNNTQN
+100 QSSTQNNTQN
-110 SAGPKKLKR
+110 NAGPKKLKR

-158 LLLYLILWVIMPEA
+158 LLLYLILWIIMPEA
-172 TPDELPQFSGAS
+172 TPNELPQFSGTS
-184 TRKLFRNTDDKM
+184 SRKLFRNTDDKM
-196 LGGVCS
+196 IGGVCS
-202 GIGAYLGVSEVVI
+202 GIGSYLGVSEVVM
-215 RVVFLISFFAFGTG
+215 RVVFIISFFAFGTG
-229 LLAYIILW
+229 LLAYVILW

-272 LTQKATTSPVLKNLL
+272 LTQKATTSPVLKNLI
-287 KVVTI
+287 KAVTI
-292 IVGLMVL
+292 IVGLLVL

-316 MDGSGDFS
+316 IDGSGDFS
-324 DFVRTITINDT
+324 EFVRTITINDT

-342 GINAII
+342 GINAIV

-373 ITTILFFG
+373 ITTILFLG

-404 TNEQELPVNDTLL
+404 TNEQELAVNDTLL

-434 HLKDGEVSWKMQND
+434 HLNDGEVSWKIQND

-456 ITINASEHNLMQV
+456 ITINPSGNNLMQV

-481 EAEDLALKASL
+481 EAEDLARKASL
-492 NLMVDSSMVI
+492 NLMVDSSKVI
-502 LDNGVGLGNQPFKN
+502 LDNGVGLANQPFKN
-516 QKLTLGLWIPIGT
+516 QELTLGLWIPIGT
-529 VLKVQYDALEMIKNE
+529 VLKVQYDVLEMIKNE
-544 DIENAVDDIKE
+544 DLENAVDDIEE
-555 TPYVYLK
+555 TSYVYLK
-562 VTNDGVD
+562 VTDEGVD
-569 CLTCDRSHWTADTKI
+569 CLTCNGSNWTADTKI

-594 SKDKKTKVTTTI
+594 SKDKKTKVNTTI
-606 KKIGPVTIKKSRTI
+606 KKIGPITIKKSRTI
-620 ESK
+620 EIK

>member
-11 GIIISIDEV
+11 GIIICIDEV

-59 KLTEN
+59 KLTDN

-78 IMGNPWQMEGE
+78 VMGNPWQMEGE
-89 EEQQSSNHSSG
+89 EEQQSSS
-100 QSSNQNNTQN
+100 QSSTQNNTQN
-110 SAGPKKLKR
+110 NAGPKKLKR

-158 LLLYLILWVIMPEA
+158 LLLYLILWIIMPEA
-172 TPDELPQFSGAS
+172 TPNELPQFSGTS
-184 TRKLFRNTDDKM
+184 SRKLFRNTDDKM
-196 LGGVCS
+196 IGGVCS
-202 GIGAYLGVSEVVI
+202 GVGSYLGVSEVVM
-215 RVVFLISFFAFGTG
+215 RVVFIISFFAFGTG
-229 LLAYIILW
+229 LLAYVILW
-237 IIIPE
+237 LIIPE
-242 AKTATEKLQMRGSN
+242 AKTATEKLQMRGSQ

-272 LTQKATTSPVLKNLL
+272 ITQKATTSPVLKNLV
-287 KVVTI
+287 KAVTI
-292 IVGLMVL
+292 MVGLLVL

-316 MDGSGDFS
+316 IDGSGDFS
-324 DFVRTITINDT
+324 EFVRTITINDT

-342 GINAII
+342 GINAIV

-357 LAFQLITH
+357 LAYQLITH

-373 ITTILFFG
+373 ITTILFLG

-434 HLKDGEVSWKMQND
+434 HLNDGEVSWKIQND

-456 ITINASEHNLMQV
+456 ITINSSGNNLMQV

-481 EAEDLALKASL
+481 EAEDLARKASL
-492 NLMVDSSMVI
+492 NLMVDSSKVI
-502 LDNGVGLGNQPFKN
+502 LDNGVGLANQPFKN
-516 QKLTLGLWIPIGT
+516 QELTLGLWIPIGT
-529 VLKVQYDALEMIKNE
+529 VLKVQYDVLEMIKNE
-544 DIENAVDDIKE
+544 DLENAVEDIEE

-562 VTNDGVD
+562 VTDEGVD
-569 CLTCDRSHWTADTKI
+569 CLTCDISNWTADTKI
-584 EIEESVTDST
+584 EIEESIIDST
-594 SKDKKTKVTTTI
+594 SKDKKTKVNTTI
-606 KKIGPVTIKKSRTI
+606 KKIGPITIKKTRTV
-620 ESK
+620 ETK